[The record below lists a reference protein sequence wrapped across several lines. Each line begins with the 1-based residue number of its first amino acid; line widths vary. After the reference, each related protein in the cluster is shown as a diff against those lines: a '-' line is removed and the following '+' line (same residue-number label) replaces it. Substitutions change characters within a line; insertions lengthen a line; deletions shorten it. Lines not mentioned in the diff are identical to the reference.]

1 MTDINPAVIGG
12 ALLAVLLVC
21 VYAAIRK
28 YLVSTSKLQAGSSSL
43 TYAVFWRGFSIL
55 ALVLVF
61 LFSAWEISSFGK
73 LNTRARIIVPAATA
87 LGMGVALVLATEM
100 VLASYCLDSRGITR
114 RSAVGATTISWE
126 AVEAIEVDFRRLEIV
141 IVHNFGKR
149 LRLSMLL
156 SGLAILAEHLLR
168 YLRPE
173 VVKSFRPEARAY
185 LDKLIRR
192 MPTGH

>member
-1 MTDINPAVIGG
+1 
-12 ALLAVLLVC
+12 
-21 VYAAIRK
+21 
-28 YLVSTSKLQAGSSSL
+28 
-43 TYAVFWRGFSIL
+43 
-55 ALVLVF
+55 
-61 LFSAWEISSFGK
+61 
-73 LNTRARIIVPAATA
+73 
-87 LGMGVALVLATEM
+87 
-100 VLASYCLDSRGITR
+100 
-114 RSAVGATTISWE
+114 
-126 AVEAIEVDFRRLEIV
+126 VEAIEVDFRRLEIV